1 MTSRQATVKQKPS
14 PNAAL
19 AKRCFGSGIRA
30 EIYTDISDNT
40 PFSFGFSGVNYR
52 ASTGSAMG
60 LITSVGGSGN
70 FWPLPDPGHTR
81 R

>member
-40 PFSFGFSGVNYR
+40 PFSLVQWSYYR
-52 ASTGSAMG
+52 TSTGSAMG